1 MIIEFSVKNFRS
13 IKEQQ
18 TLSLVKGKG
27 DEMPENYFTPDNVKN
42 GLPLLHSCAVYG
54 ANASGKS
61 NLIKAMAAMR
71 KTVLGSARDLQRG
84 DELPVQPFL
93 FCETSK
99 NQPTEFEIFF
109 IAEGVRYQYGFSLSA
124 TRIHEEWLLAYP
136 EGRPQRW
143 LSRVFIAETQSYEW
157 KLSRYLEGKKQVWQD
172 ATRPNALFLSTAIQL
187 NNAQLQPIY
196 DWFKDCF
203 QIIPNGKLHSGFT
216 ASLCEE
222 DEMKQ
227 KVTNFLKSA
236 DLDIRDVKIETEIFN
251 IDELP
256 AEMPASLKE
265 MIISEI
271 KDKVVFSV
279 KTEHQSAQGQPI
291 YLDID
296 EESDGTQKLF
306 ALAGPL
312 IDILENGYIVC
323 IDEFHNHLHPNIVR
337 FLVTLFHNPKT
348 NPNHAQL
355 IFTTHETS
363 VLNQEIFRRDQI
375 WFCEK
380 DEQQCTTLYPLSDF
394 SPRKD
399 VENLE
404 RNYLAGRYGALPYIR
419 GL

>member
-13 IKEQQ
+13 IKALQ
-18 TLSLVKGKG
+18 TLSLAKGKG
-27 DEMPENYFTPDNVKN
+27 DEMPKNYFTPNDVKS

-61 NLIKAMAAMR
+61 NLIKAMTAMR
-71 KTVLGSARDLQRG
+71 KTVLGSAHDLQRG

-109 IAEGVRYQYGFSLSA
+109 IAEGVRYQYGFSLTA
-124 TRIHEEWLLAYP
+124 ARIHEEWLLAYP

-203 QIIPNGKLHSGFT
+203 QIIPNGNLLSGFT
-216 ASLCEE
+216 ASLCED
-222 DEMKQ
+222 DETKQ
-227 KVTNFLKSA
+227 KVINFLKSA
-236 DLDIRDVKIETEIFN
+236 DLDIQDIKIEIEIFDAAKLL
-251 IDELP
+251 DEV
-256 AEMPASLKE
+256 PASLKKT
-265 MIISEI
+265 ITSEI
-271 KDKVVFSV
+271 KDKVLFSV
-279 KTEHQSAQGQPI
+279 KTEHQSAQGQPV

-355 IFTTHETS
+355 IFATHETS